1 VPAIHWAAKPAL
13 PIADM
18 MLSRRALFIL
28 ALLLIATGVYS
39 LVSRWQH
46 GGFSEDHPA
55 ASTSRFFAVILPD
68 VNGSMQPMS
77 ELRGQILV
85 VNFWATWCPP
95 CREEMPEL
103 SELQALYKKEGLVVV
118 GIAAEDQESVNQ
130 FAREAPVGYPLF
142 AADTEAGPLSY
153 SLGNHRSVLPYTVV
167 IDRDGHIVKSYF
179 GRITRHL
186 LEQSV
191 KPLLQA
197 SNAP

>member
-1 VPAIHWAAKPAL
+1 MK
-13 PIADM
+13 
-18 MLSRRALFIL
+18 LSWRALFIL
-28 ALLLIATGVYS
+28 ALLLLAAGAYS
-39 LVSRWQH
+39 LVSRWQE

-55 ASTSRFFAVILPD
+55 ANTSRFFAVILPD
-68 VNGSMQPMS
+68 VKGTMRPMS
-77 ELRGQILV
+77 DLRGQILV
-85 VNFWATWCPP
+85 VNFWASWCPP

-103 SELQALYKKEGLVVV
+103 SELQTMYQDKGLLVL

-130 FAREAPVGYPLF
+130 FASEAPVGYPLL

-167 IDRDGHIVKSYF
+167 IDRDGHIVKTYF
-179 GRITRHL
+179 GRITREL
-186 LEQSV
+186 LEQTI

>member
-1 VPAIHWAAKPAL
+1 MKI
-13 PIADM
+13 
-18 MLSRRALFIL
+18 SRRALFIL
-28 ALLLIATGVYS
+28 ALLLIAAGAYS
-39 LVSRWQH
+39 LVSRWQE
-46 GGFSEDHPA
+46 GGFSQDHPA
-55 ASTSRFFAVILPD
+55 ASSDRFFAVILPD
-68 VNGSMQPMS
+68 VKGTMQPMS

-85 VNFWATWCPP
+85 VNFWASWCPP

-103 SELQALYKKEGLVVV
+103 SELQAMYRDQGLLVL

-130 FAREAPVGYPLF
+130 FASESPVGYPLF

-167 IDRDGHIVKSYF
+167 IDRDGHIVKTYF

-186 LEQSV
+186 LEQTV

-197 SNAP
+197 STAP